1 MNDNVLTH
9 YGVLGMRWGRSRR
22 QQSIDSGKTF
32 RSKRQKNIDSG
43 KTFRSAHQKNIDS
56 RKTSIAKGADGRKVN
71 KLLGKR
77 NREKVKKLLYNKN
90 WKKDMA
96 NDPLIKSGKNFIKS
110 RIKKFEAKQFKEA
123 TADIQR
129 LKSQGKIKE
138 AKGLQEELDYLY
150 G

>member
-1 MNDNVLTH
+1 MNDNILTH
-9 YGVLGMRWGRSRR
+9 YGVLGMRWGRRR
-22 QQSIDSGKTF
+22 GGSSANSS
-32 RSKRQKNIDSG
+32 SKG
-43 KTFRSAHQKNIDS
+43 G

-77 NREKVKKLLYNKN
+77 NREKLKKVLYNKN

-96 NDPLIKSGKNFIKS
+96 NDPLVKSGKNFVKS

-129 LKSQGKIKE
+129 LKSQGKFKE